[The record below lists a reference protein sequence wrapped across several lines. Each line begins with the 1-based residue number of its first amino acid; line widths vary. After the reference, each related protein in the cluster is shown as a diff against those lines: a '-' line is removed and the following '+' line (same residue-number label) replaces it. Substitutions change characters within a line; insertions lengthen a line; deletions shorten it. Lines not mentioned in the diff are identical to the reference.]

1 MTVSGINIASQGTAT
16 QSTTKSN
23 YSARYAID
31 GKADGD
37 FNHNS
42 CTKTHLS
49 IEPWWKVTFED
60 YVLMEEVVVTN
71 RADCCG
77 KFLSS
82 VVVVNTAVTT
92 CPYFSLVCRERVVLQ
107 VKYYL
112 ILDAVEIINITAADA
127 IPKTHFVL

>member
-60 YVLMEEVVVTN
+60 YVLVEEVVVTN

-77 KFLSS
+77 KLLSI
-82 VVVVNTAVTT
+82 VIVVNTAVLMY
-92 CPYFSLVCRERVVLQ
+92 PFSLFSREGGVLQ
-107 VKYYL
+107 VKSYL

-127 IPKTHFVL
+127 IPNRYFVL